1 MTQRLIVTGGDAAGM
16 SAASAARR
24 QKGPEE
30 PAIVAFDRSN
40 YTSYSPA
47 ASRTSSAT
55 MSPMSPTGGG
65 PQGELRLVAGPPVAA
80 PALVHRNR
88 WLLERHLVQH
98 PCLPTRYA
106 LHRVPAD
113 HRFHPVLVAD
123 RADIR
128 AFAAAYAG
136 D

>member
-1 MTQRLIVTGGDAAGM
+1 MTQRLIVTGGVPMTLRLIVIGGDAAGM
-16 SAASAARR
+16 SAASAARG

-98 PCLPTRYA
+98 PCLPDE
-106 LHRVPAD
+106 VC
-113 HRFHPVLVAD
+113 
-123 RADIR
+123 
-128 AFAAAYAG
+128 AAPG
-136 D
+136 PG